1 MILIRGMKNEAY
13 ARKIQ
18 RGIVDCRDILS
29 ALLKPPITGYAF
41 SDYYEKNLVKALL
54 QIFPVD
60 DFHTP
65 QVLYSILNDYFIPH
79 IYLTYFHVL
88 NENSLE
94 WLNNFDDEYYFIAL
108 NVKIDKIT
116 QAAIGHEYFGTKM
129 TYANSIRDIRQDGS
143 NPFYAACMCSL
154 EHLFSNQSD
163 IIFPLNLY
171 NTLAFP
177 LLCRELDNRFTD
189 IENEF
194 RIIAYDCPRL
204 TTTGVKQMPRIVTI
218 TGSSGNK
225 YTGSLDPS
233 CPNPI
238 FRSDLCI
245 ARDPHKTLKE
255 ILSEEHGRIT
265 ISSQFKSINIQDI
278 SDDYK
283 YLGNKISCTNYIKQM
298 IEYPPKDIYINRTV
312 YRTYNLTN
320 IPDARFFPGYQNI
333 NY

>member
-1 MILIRGMKNEAY
+1 
-13 ARKIQ
+13 
-18 RGIVDCRDILS
+18 
-29 ALLKPPITGYAF
+29 
-41 SDYYEKNLVKALL
+41 
-54 QIFPVD
+54 
-60 DFHTP
+60 
-65 QVLYSILNDYFIPH
+65 
-79 IYLTYFHVL
+79 
-88 NENSLE
+88 
-94 WLNNFDDEYYFIAL
+94 
-108 NVKIDKIT
+108 
-116 QAAIGHEYFGTKM
+116 M

-283 YLGNKISCTNYIKQM
+283 YLGNKTSCTNYIKQM